1 MTKNASDPSR
11 IVSSSNYLISRF
23 FKRSDLRCTR
33 SVDHQN
39 HLMWTML
46 PALRSDGMAT
56 NSSATLCRRLQC
68 RIKRGVE
75 ESLHK
80 NYNAFCTSISGI
92 RLLLIRF
99 APENHNFL
107 LYLNRNLPRNLIW
120 KLYYITLIQCRY
132 RRCFHFTFVYKLIMK
147 FFGYR
152 II

>member
-1 MTKNASDPSR
+1 
-11 IVSSSNYLISRF
+11 
-23 FKRSDLRCTR
+23 
-33 SVDHQN
+33 
-39 HLMWTML
+39 ML

-132 RRCFHFTFVYKLIMK
+132 RHRCFHFTFVYKLITK

-152 II
+152 IISIISIVHKYLLNLAVLFTVINQQVQKHDHILTLFRLL